1 MAYSEIINEIQ
12 EQIDSITANI
22 VQYQADIEQMEL
34 DIIEKQDFIQQ
45 FQDRISGLTQL
56 RVNAQSLSDAASDQN
71 INLNI
76 NVQGAN
82 TYNVDHNLA

>member
-34 DIIEKQDFIQQ
+34 DIIEKQNFIQQ

-56 RVNAQSLSDAASDQN
+56 RVNAQSLSDSATRSS
-71 INLNI
+71 
-76 NVQGAN
+76 N
-82 TYNVDHNLA
+82 TFSTSTTV

>member
-34 DIIEKQDFIQQ
+34 DIIEKQNFIQQ

-56 RVNAQSLSDAASDQN
+56 RVNAQSLSDSATKSSSTFSTSTT
-71 INLNI
+71 
-76 NVQGAN
+76 V
-82 TYNVDHNLA
+82 